1 MENNRGELH
10 KHGSGRLQERV
21 QSCMGRTNVEAS
33 AIHSYEITA
42 RLGDGLDIFGK
53 TPEGWDGC
61 IELGTKGLT
70 SLLLYGC

>member
-1 MENNRGELH
+1 MR
-10 KHGSGRLQERV
+10 
-21 QSCMGRTNVEAS
+21 RTNVEAS